1 MDGLIDSVKIYNYAR
16 TPAQIAWD
24 YNKGAPVAHYQFDEC
39 EGSTAYDASGN
50 GNNGTITIGATGTQA
65 SAGNC
70 ESGDTADAWN
80 NGASGKWNSSMSFDG
95 VDDYVSVTDPSDGS
109 LDFGTSDF
117 SISTWI
123 KISEVSGH
131 LIQKYQDNN
140 INYELYVS
148 SNGSVNLRT
157 WTAGTL
163 RDYVYS
169 NASVITQG
177 TWYHVVVV
185 ASRGTATTM
194 YVDGKNVTSTQ
205 GTTTVDLSNSGAL
218 NMMWN
223 KLGTD
228 DKTSGQID
236 DVRIYNYALTAEQV
250 KTLYNNNSAIRFE

>member
-1 MDGLIDSVKIYNYAR
+1 
-16 TPAQIAWD
+16 
-24 YNKGAPVAHYQFDEC
+24 
-39 EGSTAYDASGN
+39 
-50 GNNGTITIGATGTQA
+50 
-65 SAGNC
+65 
-70 ESGDTADAWN
+70 
-80 NGASGKWNSSMSFDG
+80 
-95 VDDYVSVTDPSDGS
+95 

-250 KTLYNNNSAIRFE
+250 KNLYNNNSAIRFE